1 MSNTAKLIL
10 GDDRPSQISTFLGD
24 AASKQAETGESV
36 ITPSNELSV
45 SAQSWRR
52 EWTTTSATNWNDA
65 SRLIPIRWSKGND
78 VVQRMSNYCLAGVTG
93 VHCADAIFYLPE
105 LCTNTTVE

>member
-1 MSNTAKLIL
+1 VGNTAKLIL
-10 GDDRPSQISTFLGD
+10 GDDRPSQISTCLGD

-36 ITPSNELSV
+36 ITPANELSV

-65 SRLIPIRWSKGND
+65 SRLLGNWHPGRTAD
-78 VVQRMSNYCLAGVTG
+78 LGGPRAAQKENANALFS
-93 VHCADAIFYLPE
+93 CAPSRDAIALSAIQD
-105 LCTNTTVE
+105 